1 MDAKM
6 KILKPERPGGS
17 LIVQIIA
24 VFLLLLFI
32 GCIYI
37 PLYYWNIPFLNHLF
51 NTWWLWVLPSLPAI
65 WFLWLIVDSVIAFHT
80 KHCLLHLID
89 FQVDETKGNIQITFK
104 LNGFPEPQITEE
116 MLQAKYQPIY
126 GRGGPPIRFKKQQA
140 VYNITE
146 DSYKI
151 TINASELL
159 IKIKDIFIY
168 VEQKRLIPYH
178 CIYRVHRFSYDWRN
192 PRF

>member
-80 KHCLLHLID
+80 KH
-89 FQVDETKGNIQITFK
+89 
-104 LNGFPEPQITEE
+104 
-116 MLQAKYQPIY
+116 
-126 GRGGPPIRFKKQQA
+126 
-140 VYNITE
+140 
-146 DSYKI
+146 
-151 TINASELL
+151 
-159 IKIKDIFIY
+159 
-168 VEQKRLIPYH
+168 
-178 CIYRVHRFSYDWRN
+178 
-192 PRF
+192 

>member
-1 MDAKM
+1 M
-6 KILKPERPGGS
+6 KQR
-17 LIVQIIA
+17 
-24 VFLLLLFI
+24 
-32 GCIYI
+32 
-37 PLYYWNIPFLNHLF
+37 
-51 NTWWLWVLPSLPAI
+51 
-65 WFLWLIVDSVIAFHT
+65 
-80 KHCLLHLID
+80 
-89 FQVDETKGNIQITFK
+89 ETSGYVK

>member
-1 MDAKM
+1 M
-6 KILKPERPGGS
+6 KILKSERPGGS
-17 LIVQIIA
+17 LIVQIA
-24 VFLLLLFI
+24 VFFLLLLFI

-37 PLYYWNIPFLNHLF
+37 PLYYWNISFRNHLF
-51 NTWWLWVLPSLPAI
+51 NTWWLWVLPGLPAI

-80 KHCLLHLID
+80 KHCLLQLID
-89 FQVDETKGNIQITFK
+89 FQVDEIKENIQITFK
-104 LNGFPEPQITEE
+104 LNSFHKPHITEK
-116 MLQAKYQPIY
+116 MLQAKYQPVY
-126 GRGGPPIRFKKQQA
+126 GRGGPPIRFKKQQ
-140 VYNITE
+140 VIYNITD

-151 TINASELL
+151 TINVSGLL

-178 CIYRVHRFSYDWRN
+178 CIYRVHRFSYDWRT

>member
-89 FQVDETKGNIQITFK
+89 FQVDEIKENIQITFK
-104 LNGFPEPQITEE
+104 LNGFPI
-116 MLQAKYQPIY
+116 LLH
-126 GRGGPPIRFKKQQA
+126 FVKKQ
-140 VYNITE
+140 
-146 DSYKI
+146 SLH
-151 TINASELL
+151 S
-159 IKIKDIFIY
+159 
-168 VEQKRLIPYH
+168 
-178 CIYRVHRFSYDWRN
+178 RN
-192 PRF
+192 PCAVKLQSGINGSATPAVLWTDFIPFAA